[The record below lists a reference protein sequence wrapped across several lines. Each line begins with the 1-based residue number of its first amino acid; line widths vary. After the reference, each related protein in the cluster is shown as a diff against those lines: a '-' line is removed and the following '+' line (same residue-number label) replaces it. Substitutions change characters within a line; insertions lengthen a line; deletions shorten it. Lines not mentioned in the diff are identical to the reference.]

1 MNFPGQNNISFA
13 LIGKSVAAVTDATL
27 IQSIDDLLDG
37 QIALVDQ
44 NNKAMNGQTITLGMK
59 LRFVQRSGTQLKYTP
74 HFTANNA
81 TVKLTGYTA
90 PANQVSFIGYN
101 GSAGSLDVIDNNYY
115 SVWLTLLQSYNG
127 IPYMKDFS
135 FKSAKTS
142 STQVQLA
149 TGLYDGALKS
159 FGREPYKYIKFE
171 RVASGT
177 VAAFGTATIVKYTKG
192 SKTVSVY
199 TKSAAG
205 DATVTASTTSVTANA
220 LINVPTTNGRSF
232 SFTADALGS
241 GAGHTVIYIGTT
253 SYVVAD
259 AGSNAQNAI
268 AIATAINAG
277 TQATAAVTSSTTV
290 TITYL
295 PWVENLLPPLVTIS
309 SDDSTFTFPTVTIV
323 TGDAVPVQ
331 YIVPTATTSAATFT
345 LDYEW
350 AGETGYVYTNTT
362 AATNTGITTPTNY
375 GLKLTGLS
383 TTFLIDKLD
392 YAKQAFSLILKGFTA
407 TTATGNGV
415 NSIGIA
421 SSNGVGTYEQVA
433 QTETF
438 SDYNYGKILRGI
450 YLTSD
455 ALPVD
460 AVINTKYEIVT
471 ISAKKYV
478 DSLNGSIPSP
488 FVVYLCYVKD
498 SSQGDQLATDLNT
511 YYSSGAFPA

>member
-13 LIGKSVAAVTDATL
+13 LVGKNVAAVTDATL
-27 IQSIDDLLDG
+27 IQSTDDLSDG
-37 QIALVDQ
+37 QIALLDQ
-44 NNKAMNGQTITLGMK
+44 NNKAMNGQTITTGMK

-74 HFTANNA
+74 SFIAKDA

-115 SVWLTLLQSYNG
+115 TAWVTLTHSYNG
-127 IPYMKDFS
+127 TPYMKDFS
-135 FKSAKTS
+135 FKSVKTG

-149 TGLYDGALKS
+149 TGLYEGALKS
-159 FGREPYKYIKFE
+159 FGREPFKYIKFE
-171 RVASGT
+171 RTASGT
-177 VAAFGTATIVKYTKG
+177 VAAFATATIVKYTKG

-199 TKSAAG
+199 TKAAAG
-205 DATVTASTTSVTANA
+205 DATLTASTTSITANA

-259 AGSNAQNAI
+259 GGTNAQNAT
-268 AIATAINAG
+268 AIAAAINAG

-295 PWVENLLPPLVTIS
+295 PWVENLLPPLVAIS
-309 SDDSTFTFPTVTIV
+309 ADDTTFTFSTVTIV

-331 YIVPTATTSAATFT
+331 YVVPTATSAAATFT

-383 TTFLIDKLD
+383 TTFQADKVD
-392 YAKQAFSLILKGFTA
+392 YTKQAFTLMLKGFTA

-415 NSIGIA
+415 SSIGIA
-421 SSNGVGTYEQVA
+421 SNNGVGTYEQVA
-433 QTETF
+433 QTESF
-438 SDYNYGKILRGI
+438 CDYNYGKILRGI

-455 ALPVD
+455 ALPLD
-460 AVINTKYEIVT
+460 AVINTKYEVAT
-471 ISAKKYV
+471 ITAKKYV

-498 SSQGDQLATDLNT
+498 SSQGDTMATDLNT
-511 YYSSGAFPA
+511 YYVSGAFPA